1 LSVSYAIAATVG
13 GFVPL
18 VTVALGEASGYAW
31 WHPGI
36 VLALLSVATLVSAWA
51 ASRMRPVPEV
61 GDPDAVATRE
71 PASAA

>member
-1 LSVSYAIAATVG
+1 M
-13 GFVPL
+13 PL

-36 VLALLSVATLVSAWA
+36 VLAVLSAITLVSAWA
-51 ASRMRPVPEV
+51 ASRMPRVPEV
-61 GDPDAVATRE
+61 GDPDAVAAPE